1 MEIEKLKKLKYLFSL
16 NENDMRPI
24 FFLIIL
30 TNLSDYTNN
39 NHKDG
44 GFMNLYKLPYMSLI
58 KSNDAYNEW
67 CVYCMDLLTASNI
80 SIKQF
85 LAMNQDASL
94 FDEKIIKAFFKLEY
108 GNEDIT
114 HNAERWKQAT
124 KITRL
129 NDKIE
134 KLTGISLKPDYKKSS
149 DTQFKFNETILK
161 EILKS
166 TIDMIP
172 KMKCLQ
178 TINLIDKCMI
188 DTNQKQ
194 CLDYLEQCFKG
205 RDIASCKKFMN
216 QDNYLSNITNEVKSM
231 DICVAAET
239 LVKLGFKSNKTLA
252 ICFESY
258 DLWEERMLQLLQI
271 KTINPKLIVYIR
283 LLLERVNPIM
293 LLKKELELKGGGYSI
308 ANVLKEYSSKNNKLI
323 LPIHKHNNM
332 ENKYHTAK
340 HIVSL
345 YSLLMKVFNNN
356 KVFNYDNRKMYI
368 EYYDKIHYKYL
379 SNQKQLLDIIQNS

>member
-1 MEIEKLKKLKYLFSL
+1 
-16 NENDMRPI
+16 
-24 FFLIIL
+24 
-30 TNLSDYTNN
+30 
-39 NHKDG
+39 
-44 GFMNLYKLPYMSLI
+44 
-58 KSNDAYNEW
+58 
-67 CVYCMDLLTASNI
+67 MDLLTNSDI

-85 LAMNQDASL
+85 LDMNQSASS
-94 FDEKIIKAFFKLEY
+94 FDEKIIKTFFKLEY

-114 HNAERWKQAT
+114 YTDRWKQAT

-134 KLTGISLKPDYKKSS
+134 KFTGISLKPDYKKSS
-149 DTQFKFNETILK
+149 NTQFTFNESILK

-166 TIDMIP
+166 TIDNIP

-178 TINLIDKCMI
+178 HINPIDKCLI

-205 RDIASCKKFMN
+205 RDISSCKKFMN
-216 QDNYLSNITNEVKSM
+216 QDNYLSNITNEVNSM
-231 DICVAAET
+231 DMCVAAET
-239 LVKLGFKSNKTLA
+239 LVKLGFKSNKTVA

-258 DLWEERMLQLLQI
+258 QSWEERMLLLLQI
-271 KTINPKLIVYIR
+271 KAINPKLIVYIE
-283 LLLERVNPIM
+283 LLLEKVNPIM

-308 ANVLKEYSSKNNKLI
+308 ANVLNEYSSKNNKLI
-323 LPIHKHNNM
+323 LPIYKHNNM
-332 ENKYHTAK
+332 ENKYHTAN

-356 KVFNYDNRKMYI
+356 KVFNYNNRKKYI
-368 EYYDKIHYKYL
+368 DYYDKIHYKYL
-379 SNQKQLLDIIQNS
+379 SKQKQLFDIIQNS